1 MSASAT
7 NLRAVGEPAEHRPQ
21 AARPAIRIGDLQ
33 KSFGA
38 LVAIDHVSVDIEPG
52 EFFVIVGPSGCGKT
66 TLLRILA
73 GLDTATAGT
82 IAIDTPAGSDRPEN
96 SMVFQGEL
104 IFPWMTV
111 WNNAAYGL
119 RMRNAPAAVIKE
131 RVGHYLDATGLTR
144 FADYYPHQLSG
155 GMKQRVSIARAFAN
169 DPEIL
174 LMDEPFSALDAQNK
188 LLLQEELLRIWDEQK
203 KTVVFITHSVDE
215 AVFLGDRI
223 MVMTAQPGRVKSFV
237 QVPLAR
243 PRNLIELQKAPEFGE
258 LVHRIWSGPA
268 RRSAARPRAG
278 KQGRRSM
285 STQTI
290 AGSPAQSFS
299 LSMRARE
306 RILGIASPI
315 LLLAVWEVAARF
327 HFIDTRF
334 FPAPSSVIVVM
345 IEMLRSGEL
354 VTNTLVSLRRLAL
367 GTLIGGGP
375 ALVLGIAMG
384 LNRWVRAVFDPLV
397 AATYPIPKS
406 AILPL
411 ALLDLRPRRRLEN
424 LHGRGRRVLSRS

>member
-1 MSASAT
+1 MSASAP
-7 NLRAVGEPAEHRPQ
+7 NLRAVGEPAERRPQ
-21 AARPAIRIGDLQ
+21 AARPAIRIKDLQ

-73 GLDTATAGT
+73 GLETATAGT
-82 IAIDTPAGSDRPEN
+82 IETDTLAGSDRPEN
-96 SMVFQGEL
+96 SMVFQGES
-104 IFPWMTV
+104 IFPWRTV

-215 AVFLGDRI
+215 AVYLGDRI

-237 QVPLAR
+237 RVPLPR
-243 PRNLIELQKAPEFGE
+243 PRNINELQKAPEIGE
-258 LVHRIWSGPA
+258 LVHRIW
-268 RRSAARPRAG
+268 
-278 KQGRRSM
+278 
-285 STQTI
+285 
-290 AGSPAQSFS
+290 
-299 LSMRARE
+299 
-306 RILGIASPI
+306 
-315 LLLAVWEVAARF
+315 
-327 HFIDTRF
+327 
-334 FPAPSSVIVVM
+334 
-345 IEMLRSGEL
+345 
-354 VTNTLVSLRRLAL
+354 
-367 GTLIGGGP
+367 
-375 ALVLGIAMG
+375 
-384 LNRWVRAVFDPLV
+384 
-397 AATYPIPKS
+397 
-406 AILPL
+406 
-411 ALLDLRPRRRLEN
+411 
-424 LHGRGRRVLSRS
+424 